1 MNTKSWNDLAELS
14 TTIVSSYNNLL
25 LVDANNVAYRWLQRI
40 NYNNFTSDYQRT
52 IQSLSKSY
60 EACRTIVCF
69 DFGRSYYRMN
79 MYDSYKQNRKK
90 PKEEDEAKKYEEF
103 FGVLNALPENLQEEV
118 LKFRGVEADD
128 ILTYLVKNLAKSY
141 DHTWIISSD
150 RDLYQLIDDNVS
162 IFNIFSR
169 REITKET
176 LKENFDLSPDEYL
189 LSRIIEGDKSDN
201 IIGVEGIGPKRAQGL
216 AKEHKTFETLL
227 ESLPVKGRAKY
238 IQNLNA
244 SRDVLERNEKLINL
258 KKYNEDAIISG
269 KYGEENLD
277 ELNSSYSA

>member
-14 TTIVSSYNNLL
+14 TTIDSSYNNLL

-227 ESLPVKGRAKY
+227 KSLPVKGRAKY

-269 KYGEENLD
+269 NYGEENLD
-277 ELNSSYSA
+277 ELNSSYST

>member
-14 TTIVSSYNNLL
+14 MTIDSSYNNLL
-25 LVDANNVAYRWLQRI
+25 LIDANNVAYRWLQRI
-40 NYNNFTSDYQRT
+40 NYNNFASDYQRT
-52 IQSLSKSY
+52 IQSLSRSY
-60 EACRTIVCF
+60 EASKTIVCF

-79 MYDSYKQNRKK
+79 MYDEYKQNRKK

-103 FGVLNALPENLQEEV
+103 FGVLNALPETLNEEV
-118 LKFRGVEADD
+118 LKFRGIEADD
-128 ILTYLVKNLAKSY
+128 VITYLVKNLSKSY

-150 RDLYQLIDDNVS
+150 RDLYQLINDNVS

-176 LKENFDLSPDEYL
+176 LKDIYDLSPEEYL

-216 AKEHKTFETLL
+216 AKEHKTFEILL
-227 ESLPVKGRAKY
+227 QSLPVKGRAKY

-244 SRDVLERNEKLINL
+244 SRNILERNEKLISL

-277 ELNSSYSA
+277 ELNATYTL

>member
-14 TTIVSSYNNLL
+14 TTIDSSYNNLL

-141 DHTWIISSD
+141 DHTWLISSD

-201 IIGVEGIGPKRAQGL
+201 IMGVEGIGPKRAQGL

-227 ESLPVKGRAKY
+227 KSLPVKGRAKY

-258 KKYNEDAIISG
+258 KKYNKDAIISG

-277 ELNSSYSA
+277 ELNSSYST